1 MKRIATALLALTA
14 AFAAPVHAA
23 PNQTPDVELWRLDCG
38 QITVRDLS
46 VFSDTFAYAGL
57 TRILTDSCYLIRHG
71 QDYMLWDSGLPAGL
85 LGAKVDPSA
94 MFGPTLKVD
103 LPTQLA
109 QIGVKPDQ
117 IRYLGLSHNH
127 FDHTGQAA
135 TFAKA
140 TLLIGAADLAALK
153 HEPLPFA
160 VDPAPLRP
168 WLDGKAKTDPVTGDR
183 DVFGDGSVVM
193 LAAPGHTPGET
204 ALLVR
209 LPRTGAVL
217 LSGDVVHFAEQWEK
231 HGVPTFNADRADTLA
246 SMARLQAVAAELK
259 ATLIIQH
266 EPADIAKL
274 PAFPKSAR

>member
-1 MKRIATALLALTA
+1 MKLFATALLAFSA

-23 PNQTPDVELWRLDCG
+23 DTELWRLDCG

-46 VFSDTFAYAGL
+46 VFSDAFAYAGQ
-57 TRILTDSCYLIRHG
+57 TRTLTDSCYLIRRG
-71 QDYMLWDSGLPAGL
+71 QDYLLWDSGLPAGL
-85 LGAKVDPSA
+85 LGAKVDLSA
-94 MFGPTLKVD
+94 AFGPTLKVD

-109 QIGVKPDQ
+109 QIGIKPDS
-117 IRYLGLSHNH
+117 IKYLGISHNH

-135 TFAKA
+135 TFPKA
-140 TLLIGAADLAALK
+140 TLLIGAADFAALK

-160 VDPAPLRP
+160 VDPGPLQP
-168 WLDGKAKTDPVTGDR
+168 WLDGKAKTETITGDR

-193 LAAPGHTPGET
+193 LTAPGHTPGET

-209 LPRTGAVL
+209 LPKTGAVL
-217 LSGDVVHFAEQWEK
+217 LSGDVVHFNEQWEK
-231 HGVPTFNADRADTLA
+231 RGVPTFNTDRADTLA

-259 ATLIIQH
+259 ATLIVQH
-266 EPADIAKL
+266 DPADITRL

>member
-1 MKRIATALLALTA
+1 MKRLATALLALSA
-14 AFAAPVHAA
+14 AFAAPAHAA
-23 PNQTPDVELWRLDCG
+23 DTELWRLDCG
-38 QITVRDLS
+38 QITVSDLS
-46 VFSDTFAYAGL
+46 VFSDAFAYAGQ
-57 TRILTDSCYLIRHG
+57 TRTLTDSCYLIRHG
-71 QDYMLWDSGLPAGL
+71 QDYLLWDSGLPAGL
-85 LGAKVDPSA
+85 LGARVDPSA
-94 MFGPTLKVD
+94 AFGPTLKVD

-109 QIGVKPDQ
+109 QISIRPDS
-117 IRYLGLSHNH
+117 IKYLGISHNH

-135 TFAKA
+135 TFPKA
-140 TLLIGAADLAALK
+140 TLLIGAADFAALK

-160 VDPAPLRP
+160 VDPATLQP
-168 WLDGKAKTDPVTGDR
+168 WLDGRAKTETVTGDR

-193 LAAPGHTPGET
+193 LAAPGHTTGET

-209 LPRTGAVL
+209 LPKTGAVL
-217 LSGDVVHFAEQWEK
+217 LSGDVVHFSEQWEK

-259 ATLIIQH
+259 ATLIVPH